1 MMTMLS
7 LIALTI
13 GLKSISIMK
22 NIKPLFSIIVPVYN
36 AEHFITDTIENL
48 LCQKVSKEI
57 ILINDGST
65 DKSIDILRMYE
76 TKYEPVRVI
85 DKKNGGVSSTRNV
98 GIEAAT
104 GKYIIFVD
112 SDDFI
117 DETILE
123 RSEKIFNT
131 YDVDSVFFSYQCCY
145 PGTGKEDFVV
155 NYKATGMYSMNH
167 WLEDF
172 YNLSKTSI
180 INCIGTTI
188 YKLDILNKFHI
199 RFNESISYY
208 EDIGFCTEYMCHIES
223 LYYIN
228 EPIYW
233 YRFINSN
240 SLITKY
246 KVNFVQSLWYLRSKQ
261 LKLFDSFCDIEKSQ
275 LYKVWGDQLV
285 ANIINLISHLD
296 KSAPTIDA
304 DLSKLS
310 SFPELKLCIKN
321 SQTLRKYI
329 LLSALLHLNVS
340 QQKKFYKSYF
350 IIIKNL
356 KSLVLKCLKR

>member
-1 MMTMLS
+1 MNY
-7 LIALTI
+7 LI
-13 GLKSISIMK
+13 SV
-22 NIKPLFSIIVPVYN
+22 IIPVYN
-36 AEHFITDTIENL
+36 VEKYLDKCVQSVVDQTYNHL
-48 LCQKVSKEI
+48 EI
-57 ILINDGST
+57 ILVDDGSS
-65 DKSIDILRMYE
+65 DSCPRKCDEWARKDS
-76 TKYEPVRVI
+76 RVI
-85 DKKNGGVSSTRNV
+85 VIHKPNGGLSDARNK
-98 GIEAAT
+98 GLSYAKGDFISF
-104 GKYIIFVD
+104 ID

-131 YDVDSVFFSYQCCY
+131 YDVDSVFFSYKCCY

-155 NYKATGMYSMNH
+155 NYKATGRYSMNH

-199 RFNESISYY
+199 RFNERISYY

-356 KSLVLKCLKR
+356 KSIVLKCLKR